1 MNLPN
6 RITVLRVLLIPAFLL
21 IYLAQ
26 PFGPGWVND
35 WLALVL
41 FSVAAIT
48 DAFDGYYARKL
59 NLVTNFGKLMD
70 PLADKLLVG
79 AAIIA
84 FTASGSIPAWAVII
98 MISREFYIS
107 GLRMLA
113 LEQKKVLAATG
124 LGKFKT
130 IAQITMIIY
139 ILLPIHFLV
148 FQPVITILIILSVIT
163 SVISAWD
170 YTTKNL
176 AVFEKLD

>member
-6 RITVLRVLLIPAFLL
+6 RITILRVLLIPAFLFVY
-21 IYLAQ
+21 IGQ
-26 PFGPGWVND
+26 PFGWQAVND

-48 DAFDGYYARKL
+48 DAVDGYYARKL

-70 PLADKLLVG
+70 PLADKLLVS
-79 AAIIA
+79 AAIVA
-84 FTASGSIPAWAVII
+84 FTASGTLPAWAVII

-113 LEQKKVLAATG
+113 LEQKKVLAATS

-139 ILLPIHFLV
+139 IILPLHFLV
-148 FQPVITILIILSVIT
+148 FQPVITILVVLSVIT
-163 SVISAWD
+163 SIISAWD
-170 YTTKNL
+170 YTAKNL